1 MIQLNTTTS
10 PFAPQA
16 QSTNILS
23 SANSS
28 DSGFQSALS
37 AALSATLK
45 NFGID
50 PNQVTLSIASATTAA
65 AAIPTSATTAPVQ
78 NPVVSTSPTTG
89 SGSGSTSSAGNSTQ
103 SADDAYWAAQP
114 PAVQALRGIE
124 DFDKRSAMAAQLSA
138 KGFSIDVPIMVWGW
152 DPAKI
157 TAARQ
162 SYGYTW
168 VPSANQAAI
177 TEAPGI
183 KLPSLADY
191 DPTKAPAGSIMV

>member
-1 MIQLNTTTS
+1 MIQLNTTS

-16 QSTNILS
+16 QSNNVPAP
-23 SANSS
+23 SANPA

-50 PNQVTLSIASATTAA
+50 PNQVTFSIAPAASAA
-65 AAIPTSATTAPVQ
+65 AATQASTTAPVT
-78 NPVVSTSPTTG
+78 PSATGTTPAPG
-89 SGSGSTSSAGNSTQ
+89 SGSSVPSGNPTQ
-103 SADDAYWAAQP
+103 SADDAYWAQQP
-114 PAVQALRGIE
+114 PAVQALRGIQ
-124 DFDKRSAMAAQLSA
+124 DYDKRSALAAQLSA
-138 KGFSIDVPIMVWGW
+138 QGFNIDVPIMVWGW

-168 VPSANQAAI
+168 IPSANQAAI

-183 KLPSLADY
+183 KLPSLSAY
-191 DPTKAPAGSIMV
+191 DPAKAPAGSIAV